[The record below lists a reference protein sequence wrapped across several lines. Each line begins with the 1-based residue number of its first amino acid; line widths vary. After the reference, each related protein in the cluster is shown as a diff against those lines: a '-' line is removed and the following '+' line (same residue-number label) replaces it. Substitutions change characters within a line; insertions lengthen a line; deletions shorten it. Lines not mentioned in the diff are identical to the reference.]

1 MKFLFFHN
9 LIITELHHTRSKV
22 CVLSMDERG
31 TSNHFQIQAIVIS
44 SFVLI
49 LTFNCLLPISSCTS
63 LSLFNQSST
72 DLRYPTMKFT
82 SIIIAVVAA
91 ASQISSTFA
100 QPAAANADKG
110 LSLTSGT
117 AKINVIKNDFI
128 AVGVPATTDNVDL
141 AVKSQPVIVDGNGIG
156 GPGSAVVSRGGTIN
170 YFPVNGFVGTVT
182 FTYTITTKAPPV
194 VVDETEEDCDGP
206 CDDPEWPIKEEWLE
220 EDCDGPCDDPEWPI
234 KEEWLEEDC
243 DGPCDEVEWT
253 WDEEFPKG
261 DCDGPCDVHGDLDHS
276 GGVDMGYDMD
286 PVVDFVPVVL
296 TGTVTVT
303 VTAETLFIPVPNQV
317 SNFGADQIIIDGIFQ
332 ATAATAGSLTP
343 GTLGMVIGTTRGGV
357 ANFAENTSLANS
369 ARINNAVITTFGLRG
384 GA

>member
-1 MKFLFFHN
+1 
-9 LIITELHHTRSKV
+9 
-22 CVLSMDERG
+22 
-31 TSNHFQIQAIVIS
+31 
-44 SFVLI
+44 
-49 LTFNCLLPISSCTS
+49 
-63 LSLFNQSST
+63 
-72 DLRYPTMKFT
+72 MKFT
-82 SIIIAVVAA
+82 SIVIAVVAA
-91 ASQISSTFA
+91 VSQISSTFA

-194 VVDETEEDCDGP
+194 VVDET
-206 CDDPEWPIKEEWLE
+206 
-220 EDCDGPCDDPEWPI
+220 
-234 KEEWLEEDC
+234 EEDC